1 VSQVNVYAEPPQFK
15 NGWYCK
21 RCDCLTEHAKTA
33 KGLVCCE
40 CGCVLGQGNGAD
52 EVNAKKRAYRE
63 AHKDEVSAKQRAY
76 REAHKDEVSAKQRAY
91 REAHK
96 DEVRARQREA
106 NRRYLQRKRERLQR
120 LIESLE
126 VGTAA

>member
-1 VSQVNVYAEPPQFK
+1 VDALLFWDEEEGGCSVSQVNVYAEPPQFK

-76 REAHKDEVSAKQRAY
+76 REAHKDEV
-91 REAHK
+91 
-96 DEVRARQREA
+96 RARQREA